1 MLVRHTFDGPRRGRL
16 LRLLAF
22 LSALLP
28 PLGARAAEATGASP
42 PPEVAPRGADSAGP
56 GPAEARLVLGSRLV
70 GRDTGGGLE
79 LDGRVRLSGG
89 AQLGAAA
96 SFWALERAYMGG
108 RTVTGAS
115 GASGA
120 AVFLMPLVT
129 HGPLELDLRLRT
141 GFLALRDVGGGDGG
155 GSTGGGS
162 TGGGGD
168 APASALRHVDELSMV
183 AHVALGEAW
192 LLRAGATVGFELEL
206 DPTTELADLAQVLT
220 AGAGYAVSEHVLLT
234 LDASAG
240 GSFGFNGDNGKF
252 LLEGSLGARFAFGQ
266 GGSRVAH

>member
-28 PLGARAAEATGASP
+28 PLGVRAAEATGASP
-42 PPEVAPRGADSAGP
+42 PPEVAPRGADSARA

-79 LDGRVRLSGG
+79 LDGRVRLAGG

-129 HGPLELDLRLRT
+129 HGPLELDLRLKT
-141 GFLALRDVGGGDGG
+141 GFLALRDVGEGDGE
-155 GSTGGGS
+155 
-162 TGGGGD
+162 GGD
-168 APASALRHVDELSMV
+168 APASALRHIDELSMV

-192 LLRAGATVGFELEL
+192 LLRAGAAVGFELEL

-220 AGAGYAVSEHVLLT
+220 AGAGYAVSENVLLT

-252 LLEGSLGARFAFGQ
+252 LLEGSFGARFAFGQ

>member
-42 PPEVAPRGADSAGP
+42 PPEVAPRGADSAGQ
-56 GPAEARLVLGSRLV
+56 GPAEARLILGSRLV

-79 LDGRVRLSGG
+79 LDGRVRLAGG

-108 RTVTGAS
+108 QTVTGAS

-120 AVFLMPLVT
+120 AVLLMPLVT
-129 HGPLELDLRLRT
+129 HGPLELDLRLKT
-141 GFLALRDVGGGDGG
+141 GFLALRDVGGGDGE
-155 GSTGGGS
+155 
-162 TGGGGD
+162 GGD

-234 LDASAG
+234 LDAGAG

-252 LLEGSLGARFAFGQ
+252 LLEGSFGARFAFGQ

>member
-1 MLVRHTFDGPRRGRL
+1 MGK
-16 LRLLAF
+16 
-22 LSALLP
+22 
-28 PLGARAAEATGASP
+28 
-42 PPEVAPRGADSAGP
+42 
-56 GPAEARLVLGSRLV
+56 
-70 GRDTGGGLE
+70 DTGGGLE
-79 LDGRVRLSGG
+79 LDGRVRLAGG

-108 RTVTGAS
+108 QTVKGAS

-141 GFLALRDVGGGDGG
+141 GFLALRDIGGRD
-155 GSTGGGS
+155 
-162 TGGGGD
+162 GGGGD
-168 APASALRHVDELSMV
+168 APASALRHIDELSMM

-234 LDASAG
+234 LDAGAG

-252 LLEGSLGARFAFGQ
+252 MLEGSFGARFAFGQ

>member
-1 MLVRHTFDGPRRGRL
+1 MLVRRTFDGPRRGRL

-28 PLGARAAEATGASP
+28 PLGARAAEATAASP
-42 PPEVAPRGADSAGP
+42 PPEVAPRDADSAGP

-79 LDGRVRLSGG
+79 LDGRVRLAGG

-108 RTVTGAS
+108 RTVPGAS

-141 GFLALRDVGGGDGG
+141 GFLALRDVGGGNGG
-155 GSTGGGS
+155 GSS
-162 TGGGGD
+162 GGGGD
-168 APASALRHVDELSMV
+168 APASALRHINELSMV

-192 LLRAGATVGFELEL
+192 LLRAGAAVGFELEL

-252 LLEGSLGARFAFGQ
+252 LLEGAFGARFAFGQ

>member
-79 LDGRVRLSGG
+79 LDGRVRLAGG
-89 AQLGAAA
+89 AQLGATA
-96 SFWALERAYMGG
+96 SFWALDRAYMGG
-108 RTVTGAS
+108 QTVRGAS

-120 AVFLMPLVT
+120 AVLLMPLVT
-129 HGPLELDLRLRT
+129 HGPIELDLRLKT
-141 GFLALRDVGGGDGG
+141 GFLALRDVGGG
-155 GSTGGGS
+155 

-220 AGAGYAVSEHVLLT
+220 ASAGYAVSEHVLLT

-252 LLEGSLGARFAFGQ
+252 LLEGAFGARFALGQ

>member
-28 PLGARAAEATGASP
+28 PLGLHAAESAGASP
-42 PPEVAPRGADSAGP
+42 PQEVAPRSADSTGP
-56 GPAEARLVLGSRLV
+56 GSAEARLVLGSRLV

-79 LDGRVRLSGG
+79 LDGRVRLAGG

-108 RTVTGAS
+108 QTVTGAS

-120 AVFLMPLVT
+120 AVFLMPLVA
-129 HGPLELDLRLRT
+129 HGPLELDLRLKT
-141 GFLALRDVGGGDGG
+141 GFLALRDVGGDG
-155 GSTGGGS
+155 
-162 TGGGGD
+162 GGGGD
-168 APASALRHVDELSMV
+168 APASALRHIDELSMM

-220 AGAGYAVSEHVLLT
+220 AGAGYAVSERVLLT

-252 LLEGSLGARFAFGQ
+252 MLEGSFGARFAFGQ